1 MFKKVVAVLAAV
13 VMLMSVVSVSAAK
26 ENIFPDVNENN
37 FAWAADAINEM
48 VELSII
54 KGYTDGTFKPE
65 RSITKAE
72 ALVLSAR
79 VLGYT
84 DEANAPFAEFAE
96 EFYADAIEEFD
107 AKYPGEVAYLMY
119 KDVLREKELA
129 SYIGGENANAPMKRY
144 EAAVLLTKVLGAEG
158 EIDDIDGTSTTYTVS
173 NDIPSVAKA
182 YVNYVTEIG
191 LMQGM
196 NKTDEVNEFAPLF
209 EVNRAQ
215 MSMLLYRLMDIID
228 QEITVATLKS
238 ADEDDRT
245 ITYITEEGKTT
256 SINIPYNIEPIVK
269 KDGYVSKLSKLAP
282 YSVLALVRRGGD
294 LYAVET
300 ITVEGD
306 DTFEGVL
313 SSYSSKTATIKVYT
327 LEDSSDIIEY
337 PLAENV
343 SIIREGNAATLT
355 DLVKQDYVVLTITGG
370 EVAVLEA
377 YAKDENVRGTLTNII
392 LEPEMALEVKLT
404 NGDIYEYLVAD
415 EVTAK
420 RNDKDVEF
428 SDIKVGDKVNL
439 TVRYGYVAVIS
450 ATGVSDKISGT
461 IDSITIATMPSIKIK
476 PAGASSAQS
485 YSLARDAEYVIDG
498 EAGDIYSLRLGATV
512 TVNIESDTVVKIT
525 STTPSQSAAIVGVID
540 SVNKSYGFLTMKVT
554 EADGSETSMQ
564 VFLKKSGIKIID
576 SESGKDVTS
585 SALKAGQTIS
595 VTGAIN
601 TGAFEASTIIIL
613 P

>member
-1 MFKKVVAVLAAV
+1 MLKRLVAVLAAV
-13 VMLMSVVSVSAAK
+13 VMLMSFVSVSAAK
-26 ENIFPDVNENN
+26 KNIFPDVNENN
-37 FAWAADAINEM
+37 FGWAADAINEM
-48 VELSII
+48 VEMSII

-96 EFYADAIEEFD
+96 EFYADALEDFD
-107 AKYPGEVAYLMY
+107 AKYPGEIAYLMY

-144 EAAVLLTKVLGAEG
+144 EAAVLLTKVLGAED
-158 EIDDIDGTSTTYTVS
+158 EIEDIDGTSTPYTDS
-173 NDIPSVAKA
+173 NDIPAVAKP
-182 YVNYVTEIG
+182 YVNYVTEVG

-196 NKTDEVNEFAPLF
+196 NKTDEVNEFAPLY

-238 ADEDDRT
+238 VNEEDRV

-256 SINIPYNIEPIVK
+256 SINIPFNVEPVVK
-269 KDGYVSKLSKLAP
+269 KDGYVSSLSKLAP
-282 YSVLALVRRGGD
+282 YSVLALVRRGSD
-294 LYAVET
+294 LYSVEA

-306 DTFEGVL
+306 DTYEGVL
-313 SSYSSKTATIKVYT
+313 ASYSTKTGTIKVYK
-327 LEDSSDIIEY
+327 LEDTADVTEY
-337 PLAENV
+337 PLSDNV
-343 SIIREGNAATLT
+343 SIIREGSAATLT

-370 EVAVLEA
+370 EVTVVEA

-392 LEPEMALEVKLT
+392 LEPEMALEIELT
-404 NGDIYEYLVAD
+404 NGDVLEYAVAD

-420 RNDKDVEF
+420 RNDKTVEF

-450 ATGVSDKISGT
+450 ATGISAKISGT
-461 IDSITIATMPSIKIK
+461 IESITIATMPSIKIK
-476 PAGASSAQS
+476 AAGKSSPQS

-498 EAGDIYSLRLGATV
+498 EEGDIYSLRLGATV
-512 TVNIESDTVVKIT
+512 TVNIESDTVVKIV
-525 STTPSQSAAIVGVID
+525 STTPTASAAIVGVID
-540 SVNKSYGFLTMKVT
+540 AVNKSYGFLTMTVT
-554 EADGSETSMQ
+554 EADGTESQMQ

-595 VTGAIN
+595 VTGAMN

>member
-158 EIDDIDGTSTTYTVS
+158 EIDDIDGTSTPYTDS

-196 NKTDEVNEFAPLF
+196 NKTDEVNEFAPLY

>member
-158 EIDDIDGTSTTYTVS
+158 EIDDIDGTSTPYTDS

-196 NKTDEVNEFAPLF
+196 NKTDEVNEFAPLY

-327 LEDSSDIIEY
+327 LDDPSDIIEY
-337 PLAENV
+337 PLAENA

>member
-1 MFKKVVAVLAAV
+1 MLKRLVAVLAAV
-13 VMLMSVVSVSAAK
+13 VMLMSFVSVSAAK
-26 ENIFPDVNENN
+26 KNIFPDVNENN
-37 FAWAADAINEM
+37 FGWAADAINEM
-48 VELSII
+48 VEMSII

-96 EFYADAIEEFD
+96 EFYADALEDFD
-107 AKYPGEVAYLMY
+107 AKYPGEIAYLMY

-144 EAAVLLTKVLGAEG
+144 EAAVLLTKVLGAED
-158 EIDDIDGTSTTYTVS
+158 EIEDIDGTSTPYTDS
-173 NDIPSVAKA
+173 NDIPAVAKP
-182 YVNYVTEIG
+182 YVNYVTEVG

-196 NKTDEVNEFAPLF
+196 NKTDEVNEFAPLY

-238 ADEDDRT
+238 VNEEDRV

-256 SINIPYNIEPIVK
+256 SINIPFNVEPVVK
-269 KDGYVSKLSKLAP
+269 KDGYVSSLSKLAP
-282 YSVLALVRRGGD
+282 YSVLALVRRGSD
-294 LYAVET
+294 LYSVEA

-306 DTFEGVL
+306 DTYEGVL
-313 SSYSSKTATIKVYT
+313 ASYSTKTGTIKVYK
-327 LEDSSDIIEY
+327 LEDTADVTEY
-337 PLAENV
+337 PLSDNV
-343 SIIREGNAATLT
+343 SIIREGSAATLT

-370 EVAVLEA
+370 EVTVVEA

-392 LEPEMALEVKLT
+392 LEPEMALEIELT
-404 NGDIYEYLVAD
+404 NGDVLEYAVAD

-420 RNDKDVEF
+420 RNDKTVEF

-461 IDSITIATMPSIKIK
+461 IESITIATMPSIKIK
-476 PAGASSAQS
+476 AAGASSAQS
-485 YSLARDAEYVIDG
+485 YSLARDAEYVVDG
-498 EAGDIYSLRLGATV
+498 EEGDIYSLRLGATV
-512 TVNIESDTVVKIT
+512 TVNIESDTVVKIV
-525 STTPSQSAAIVGVID
+525 STTPTASAAIVGVID
-540 SVNKSYGFLTMKVT
+540 AVNKSYGFLTMKVT
-554 EADGSETSMQ
+554 EADGTESQMQ

-595 VTGAIN
+595 VTGAMN

>member
-158 EIDDIDGTSTTYTVS
+158 EIDDIDGTSTPYTDS

-420 RNDKDVEF
+420 RNDKGVEF

>member
-158 EIDDIDGTSTTYTVS
+158 EIDDIDGTSTPYTDS